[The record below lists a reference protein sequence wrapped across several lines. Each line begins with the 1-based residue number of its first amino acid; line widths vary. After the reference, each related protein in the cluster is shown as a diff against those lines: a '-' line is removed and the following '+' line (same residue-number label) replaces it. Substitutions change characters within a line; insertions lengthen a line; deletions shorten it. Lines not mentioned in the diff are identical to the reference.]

1 LSLALSAV
9 CIRQTGVA
17 AQQSHEAAAMK
28 KFLLGL
34 VIEMIIGVTIH
45 AFMIKSNK
53 EEKIEGVYF
62 AHP

>member
-1 LSLALSAV
+1 
-9 CIRQTGVA
+9 
-17 AQQSHEAAAMK
+17 MK
-28 KFLLGL
+28 ESLLGL
-34 VIEMIIGVTIH
+34 VIGIIIGVTIH